1 MAFRVP
7 RLTPF
12 RAASIRNIKHRD
24 QFALAENFLFTVI
37 SLAWDNI
44 GIGVKNMSVLVT
56 GGAGYIGSHMVH
68 ALVDAGES
76 VVVIDNLSTGF
87 AAFLPE
93 DVALAVGDAGDE
105 SLVTSAISRYGVDSI
120 IHFAGSV
127 VVPDSM
133 RDPLGYYRNN
143 TMTTQSL
150 LRAAIKA
157 GVGRFIFSSTAAV
170 YGNPEQVPV
179 REDAPTRPLSPY
191 GSSKLMAEIIMHDVA
206 TAHGVSYAALRYF
219 NVAGA
224 DPLGRTGLATV
235 GATHLLKIAVEA
247 ATGQRAKVDVF
258 GTDYQTADGSCI
270 RDFIH
275 VTDLVE
281 AHRAALSYLRA
292 GGTSVTLNC
301 GYGRGYS
308 VLETIEAVRRVSGRQ
323 FAVQYAPRRPGDI
336 MTMVAD
342 TTRIRSLLDW
352 TPQYDD
358 LDQIAA
364 HALAWEEKLYR
375 ARHGEMPHA
384 VSA

>member
-1 MAFRVP
+1 M
-7 RLTPF
+7 T
-12 RAASIRNIKHRD
+12 
-24 QFALAENFLFTVI
+24 
-37 SLAWDNI
+37 
-44 GIGVKNMSVLVT
+44 VLVT

-87 AAFLPE
+87 SASLPQ
-93 DVALAVGDAGDE
+93 ATPLFIGDAGDE
-105 SLVTSAISRYGVDSI
+105 NLVEGVIVQHEVESI

-143 TMTTQSL
+143 TMTTRSL
-150 LRAAIKA
+150 LNAAVRG
-157 GVGRFIFSSTAAV
+157 GVNRFIFSSTAAV

-179 REDAPTRPLSPY
+179 PEIAPTRPLSPY
-191 GSSKLMAEIIMHDVA
+191 GTSKLMTEIMLHDVA
-206 TAHGVSYAALRYF
+206 AAHGMSYVVLRYF

-224 DPLGRTGLATV
+224 DPKGRVGLSTV

-247 ATGQRAKVDVF
+247 ATGQRAKIDVF
-258 GTDYQTADGSCI
+258 GTDYPTPDGSCV

-281 AHRAALSYLRA
+281 AHRAALAYLRA
-292 GGTSVTLNC
+292 GGKSVTLNC

-308 VLETIEAVRRVSGRQ
+308 VLETIEAVRRVAGRN
-323 FAVQYAPRRPGDI
+323 FAVSYAPRRPGDI

-342 TTRIRSLLDW
+342 TSRIRAIMDW

-358 LDQIAA
+358 LETIAG
-364 HALAWEEKLYR
+364 HALAWEEKLFRERGDLGQR
-375 ARHGEMPHA
+375 AE
-384 VSA
+384 SA